1 MEVELDRT
9 KVLGS
14 FYAIPNFYVK
24 WLSQK
29 CDTFLNKIQKIN
41 NNMNEGSEDDE
52 NDLNMDI
59 DEIEKNYGKEKFYLR
74 NWGTSKNSEES
85 RRKTR
90 K

>member
-59 DEIEKNYGKEKFYLR
+59 DEIEKNYGKEKF
-74 NWGTSKNSEES
+74 
-85 RRKTR
+85 
-90 K
+90 